1 MGEDLPLV
9 SIVTPSYNQG
19 RFIEDTILSVKNQ
32 DYPNIEH
39 IVIDGGSL
47 DNTVQILKK
56 HEGKYNLKWISE
68 PDEGQSDALNK
79 GFGMAKGQII
89 GWLNSD
95 DVYFG
100 KDTISYIVKLF
111 LENPDTDVVYGDD
124 MFIDSENNLFKARIF
139 LNWSYSKILRGF
151 SISQPATFFR
161 NNVLIANHLN
171 SDLHFAMDF
180 EFWLRLGKNHSFKH
194 ANRILAGNRI
204 HKGRKTISGAQES
217 KLETRLV
224 MQNYGARFDSK
235 YYLLRY
241 LIDLPYF
248 QINKVLGAITILR
261 IQRDLKDLAFRGK
274 YKNTL
279 TLVLKQIV
287 PVAWLKSL
295 F

>member
-1 MGEDLPLV
+1 M
-9 SIVTPSYNQG
+9 TCSYNQG

-39 IVIDGGSL
+39 IIIDGASH

-56 HEGKYNLKWISE
+56 YEGKYNLKWISE
-68 PDEGQSDALNK
+68 SDEGQSDALNK
-79 GFGMAKGQII
+79 GFRIAKGQII

-100 KDTISYIVKLF
+100 KDAISYVVKLF
-111 LENPDTDVVYGDD
+111 LKNPSTDVVYGDD
-124 MFIDSENNLFKARIF
+124 IFIDSKNNLFRARIF
-139 LNWSYSKILRGF
+139 SNWGYSKILRGF

-161 NNVLIANHLN
+161 SNVLVANHLN
-171 SDLHFAMDF
+171 RNLHFAMDF
-180 EFWLRLGKNHSFKH
+180 EFWLRLGENHSFKH

-204 HKGRKTISGAQES
+204 HKGRKTISGAQKS

-261 IQRDLKDLAFRGK
+261 IQRDLNNLAFRGK

-279 TLVLKQIV
+279 SLVLKQMA
-287 PVAWLKSL
+287 PLAWLKLS